1 MCHYIIVIIKLS
13 SMSLNFGDISG
24 VELREKPQEESDLED
39 EVFFS
44 RMEKKTLTKPM
55 TTFCCMPLFGEV
67 YQDIFTLTL
76 FAGVYQDLAPTAFS
90 GKK

>member
-1 MCHYIIVIIKLS
+1 
-13 SMSLNFGDISG
+13 MSLNFGDISG
-24 VELREKPQEESDLED
+24 VELRRNLKKK
-39 EVFFS
+39 VIWRMKFFS

>member
-39 EVFFS
+39 EVFFKNG
-44 RMEKKTLTKPM
+44 EEDLDKTKDNILLHAVIWRGLP
-55 TTFCCMPLFGEV
+55 G
-67 YQDIFTLTL
+67 
-76 FAGVYQDLAPTAFS
+76 
-90 GKK
+90 